1 MLQVH
6 MYMSVTLVYNIYV
19 PVAAS
24 ADLRGQHSGAVA
36 GRNTRGRV
44 CSNSEETAKKRYSK
58 EASQCLYALIWLD
71 KCIDP
76 FLSIRFPWYYWRSSA
91 EAWRSGSVVA

>member
-1 MLQVH
+1 MLQMTGDTYKATKRSIDGFETRRRFMLQVH
-6 MYMSVTLVYNIYV
+6 MYMSVTLVYNVYV

-44 CSNSEETAKKRYSK
+44 CSNSEETAKKP
-58 EASQCLYALIWLD
+58 ANVCIHLYGLT
-71 KCIDP
+71 
-76 FLSIRFPWYYWRSSA
+76 
-91 EAWRSGSVVA
+91 SV